1 MACSMY
7 SNDMREFMDGLA
19 EAVKAIGKEDEFFHA
34 AIDSLGLALRVGLV
48 ELDQIADD
56 TCPYSWMFPEN
67 FDELDGEDQVM
78 LQNSVADLYK
88 AGMMMLGRDVI
99 AELNPGCSKGYID
112 FIRDGIQLDHD
123 GRLYSQKRSR
133 EFTTAIGDIIIKREK
148 EDHPLVDELV
158 ASFDQMDQDFRHPE
172 ADAELDRL
180 IRRARSMTPAGIR
193 ERAAKGLQALQKRI
207 KV

>member
-1 MACSMY
+1 MASLY
-7 SNDMREFMDGLA
+7 SNNMREFMDGLA
-19 EAVKAIGKEDEFFHA
+19 EAVKTVGKEDEFFHA

-56 TCPYSWMFPEN
+56 TCPYAWMFPEN

-112 FIRDGIQLDHD
+112 FIRDGILLDED
-123 GRLYSQKRSR
+123 GRHYSQKRSR
-133 EFTTAIGDIIIKREK
+133 EFTTAIGDVIRHEK
-148 EDHPLVDELV
+148 DMEHPLVEELL
-158 ASFDQMDQDFRHPE
+158 ASFDQMDRDFRHPE

-180 IRRARSMTPAGIR
+180 IRRARSMTPGGIR

>member
-1 MACSMY
+1 MASIY
-7 SNDMREFMDGLA
+7 SNNMREVMDGLA
-19 EAVKAIGKEDEFFHA
+19 EAAKAIGKEDEFFHA

-56 TCPYSWMFPEN
+56 TCPYSWMFPDN

-99 AELNPGCSKGYID
+99 AELNPGRSKGYID
-112 FIRDGIQLDHD
+112 FIRDGIWPDED

-133 EFTTAIGDIIIKREK
+133 EFTTVIGDVIRHEK
-148 EDHPLVDELV
+148 KDHPLVEELM

-180 IRRARSMTPAGIR
+180 IRRARSMTNVGIR

>member
-1 MACSMY
+1 
-7 SNDMREFMDGLA
+7 MDGLA

-56 TCPYSWMFPEN
+56 TCPYSWMFPDN

-99 AELNPGCSKGYID
+99 AELNPGRSKGYIES
-112 FIRDGIQLDHD
+112 IRSGFQPDEDGQ
-123 GRLYSQKRSR
+123 LYSRKRLR
-133 EFTTAIGDIIIKREK
+133 EFNEVIGEVMEQRG
-148 EDHPLVDELV
+148 EDHPLVEELC
-158 ASFDQMDQDFRHPE
+158 AAIEKAGEDFSHP
-172 ADAELDRL
+172 APDAVMTWALQ
-180 IRRARSMTPAGIR
+180 RARSMTNDGIR